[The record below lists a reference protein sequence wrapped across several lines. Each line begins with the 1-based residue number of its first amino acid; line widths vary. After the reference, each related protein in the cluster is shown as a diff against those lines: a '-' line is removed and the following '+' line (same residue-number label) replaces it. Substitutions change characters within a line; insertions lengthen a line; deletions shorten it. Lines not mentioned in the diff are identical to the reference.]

1 MKKNKILV
9 AALSATLLTQAIIP
23 AVQTKDYNKGYALT
37 SVVYAAED
45 DSSKETANQ
54 KLDYLGDLIQ
64 GIEDIVGGLTG
75 NQLDWLKSL
84 KDAYNFLSKI
94 LNNGLVDIKELREKF
109 IPRLDLLI
117 NVAEAITADAT
128 ELADSEQQAHIIIG
142 FSVPHALVKATDLF
156 ESADG
161 LNKASENLQQSLEK
175 ARQVPKLTDNSKRT
189 HYTLEKLDRAIANAK
204 SVRNKELRYKLD
216 PNKLAEVDMM
226 IKQAV
231 EVRRNTQATVGE
243 VKEVTDKLNATIEEA
258 YLSIDEGDRLASGQ
272 SKLTLEKDIQ
282 VAKNLRDFKL
292 KGKVESQVIKELNRA
307 IANAN
312 RVLKNSKT
320 TQNQM
325 ISADEDI
332 LLAIKKAEAVLEAKD
347 IEENVEENIEEAAD
361 EKVLDEAT
369 DELDSEEDSTDKE
382 EKLEDIT
389 KDSPEEI
396 SEEEVEEDASEDILE
411 SNLE

>member
-64 GIEDIVGGLTG
+64 SIEDIVGGLTG

-142 FSVPHALVKATDLF
+142 FSVTHALVKATDLF

-175 ARQVPKLTDNSKRT
+175 ARQVPKLTDDSKRT

-243 VKEVTDKLNATIEEA
+243 VKVVTDKLNATIEEA

-312 RVLKNSKT
+312 RVLKNNKT

-325 ISADEDI
+325 LSADEDI

-347 IEENVEENIEEAAD
+347 IEENIEEAAD